1 MKIDIPKF
9 LLYVMMTTAT
19 AVAADSSSTLATK
32 VDIEEEKKSLLN
44 NKERATTTT
53 TIPEGFAASSSLS
66 SLSSLVEVSG
76 AIRNSVGR
84 FSPPEGIPASSMS
97 SSSSSSLV
105 EVSDV
110 IHASVG
116 RFSFNG
122 INNLLGVVDS
132 VNRGD
137 GSSSTTGTTHH
148 TVSSD
153 VLIETLPDDSG
164 AFSPTGLDSTANTG
178 SPIPQAISSIVMLL
192 LMPST
197 TMVRYRLL
205 LVLTVVMLLL
215 SENCRNHP
223 RKPKM

>member
-1 MKIDIPKF
+1 MKINIPKF
-9 LLYVMMTTAT
+9 VLFVMMTTAT

-66 SLSSLVEVSG
+66 LLSSLVEVSG

-84 FSPPEGIPASSMS
+84 FSPPEGIPASSM